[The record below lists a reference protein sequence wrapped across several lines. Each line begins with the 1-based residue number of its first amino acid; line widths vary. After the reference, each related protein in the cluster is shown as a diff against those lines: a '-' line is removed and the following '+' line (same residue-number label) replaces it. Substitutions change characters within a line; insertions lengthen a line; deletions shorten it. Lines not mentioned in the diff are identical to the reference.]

1 MTSEWSADAQQAQR
15 LHSECTT
22 RAQRLTHEKPMNLV
36 PVRPP
41 GPNARKARAFAADIL
56 RLRSQGYTFEAIREA
71 LAGAGVHVS
80 NSTVQ
85 REAARAARQP
95 PVITSMATAPPD
107 ANPAAKRAGSEAT
120 VQDRVREALS
130 PPAPPAAQGTSAP
143 STFANGPSGKDVAEA
158 FMSTQI
164 TNPVVRAKEQR

>member
-1 MTSEWSADAQQAQR
+1 M
-15 LHSECTT
+15 
-22 RAQRLTHEKPMNLV
+22 PMNLV

-41 GPNARKARAFAADIL
+41 GPNARKARAFAVDIV

-85 REAARAARQP
+85 REAARAARHP
-95 PVITSMATAPPD
+95 PVTTSTHTAPPD
-107 ANPAAKRAGSEAT
+107 ANPAAHRAGSGAT
-120 VQDRVREALS
+120 VRAKGREAPAPAAP
-130 PPAPPAAQGTSAP
+130 PPAPGDGGP
-143 STFANGPSGKDVAEA
+143 SIFASGPSGKDVAEA

>member
-1 MTSEWSADAQQAQR
+1 
-15 LHSECTT
+15 
-22 RAQRLTHEKPMNLV
+22 MNLV

-41 GPNARKARAFAADIL
+41 GPNTRKARTFAADIL

-71 LAGAGVHVS
+71 LASAGVHVS

-95 PVITSMATAPPD
+95 LVFRSMDSAPPD
-107 ANPAAKRAGSEAT
+107 ATPPAQSVGSGTTLPA
-120 VQDRVREALS
+120 RGREA
-130 PPAPPAAQGTSAP
+130 PAPPAAPPAP
-143 STFANGPSGKDVAEA
+143 SDSGPSIFANGPSGKDVAEA

>member
-1 MTSEWSADAQQAQR
+1 MTSEWSAGAQQAQR
-15 LHSECTT
+15 LHSECTAL
-22 RAQRLTHEKPMNLV
+22 AQCLTHEKPMTLV

-71 LAGAGVHVS
+71 LACAGVHVS

-85 REAARAARQP
+85 REAARAARHP
-95 PVITSMATAPPD
+95 PVITSIATAPPD
-107 ANPAAKRAGSEAT
+107 ANPAAQRAGSEAT
-120 VQDRVREALS
+120 VRSKGREALA
-130 PPAPPAAQGTSAP
+130 PPAPSAAHGTSAP
-143 STFANGPSGKDVAEA
+143 STFVNGPSGKDVAEA